1 MKAAVRSI
9 TGTKK
14 KEITLPPQFQDEIRP
29 DIVKRAFL
37 AQESHKLQP
46 YGTDP
51 VAGNKHSVELS
62 KRRRKYRGVYGRG
75 RSRTPR
81 KVMWRRG
88 TQFSL
93 EGAMAPFAKGGRR
106 AHPPKVEKNIK
117 EKVNK
122 KERRKAIRSAL
133 TATTMKELV
142 EKKHRVTNT
151 KLPIVVES
159 KAEALKKSKQVLKM
173 LLKLGLEEEME
184 RVKEKRV
191 RAGKGKMRGR
201 KYKRKVGP
209 LIVTSQGCPL
219 SHSAR
224 NIPGVQVIS
233 VKRLNVSAL
242 APGSHHGR
250 LTIFTEDAVKTL
262 DKEELFK

>member
-14 KEITLPPQFQDEIRP
+14 GEVTLPFQFKEEIRP
-29 DIVKRAFL
+29 DVIKRAFL

-51 VAGNKHSVELS
+51 AAGNKHAVELS

-106 AHPPKVEKNIK
+106 AHPPMVEKKIK
-117 EKVNK
+117 ERINK
-122 KERRKAIRSAL
+122 KERRLAIRSAI
-133 TATTMKELV
+133 TCTTVKELV
-142 EKKHRVTNT
+142 GKKHALEKTN
-151 KLPIVVES
+151 LPIIIES
-159 KAEALKKSKQVLKM
+159 KAEKLDKSKNVLGM
-173 LLKLGLEEEME
+173 LLKLGLKQEME
-184 RVKEKRV
+184 RVKDKRI
-191 RAGKGKMRGR
+191 RAGRGKMRGR
-201 KYKRKVGP
+201 KYKKKVGP
-209 LIVTSQGCPL
+209 LIVTSEGCPL
-219 SHSAR
+219 TRSAK
-224 NIPGVQVIS
+224 NLPGVQTIS

-242 APGSHHGR
+242 APGSHPGR
-250 LTIFTEDAVKTL
+250 LTIFTQGAVKKL
-262 DKEELFK
+262 GEEELFK